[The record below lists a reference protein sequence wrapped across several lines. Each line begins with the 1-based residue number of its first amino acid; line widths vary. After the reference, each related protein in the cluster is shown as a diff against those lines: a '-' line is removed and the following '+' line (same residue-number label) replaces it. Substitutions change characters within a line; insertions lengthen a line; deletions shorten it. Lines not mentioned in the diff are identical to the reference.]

1 MRPLLIQIV
10 QSELLN
16 APDALR
22 VGLIAYRDHPPQDH
36 VYIVRNCA
44 WAQCVGADTV
54 GFTTDVQQMKENLNS
69 LFAAGGGDGP
79 EAMTAALKAAVDLD
93 WRADAAKMC
102 ILITDAPPHG
112 IGEVRCVRSV

>member
-1 MRPLLIQIV
+1 MHQM
-10 QSELLN
+10 
-16 APDALR
+16 
-22 VGLIAYRDHPPQDH
+22 H
-36 VYIVRNCA
+36 CA
-44 WAQCVGADTV
+44 WASLRTVIIRHRTTCTSCETVRGLNVWADTV